1 MCTLFIYRTKNTDWP
16 ILLATN
22 RDEFLSRKFYSPNY
36 HWRRFPSIFAG
47 KDQLKG
53 GSWLGI
59 NKYGVCTAILNRPS
73 VDIDNKN
80 LTSRGN
86 IIIDVLK
93 NKTSM
98 QAKNIIIKKFKKN
111 TKYFNLFISD
121 YENAFWIKYYANQL
135 SVFNIPYGYSII
147 DNFDLNDSNSDKQI
161 FYKTIFEKTQLPD
174 PDKRNFDSWKKLL
187 FYNNYNKKSNIPE
200 VFITNYNKNYGTVCS
215 SIIGLPNKKIN
226 NKKIIWLYSERK
238 KNFLNLLPFKNK

>member
-36 HWRRFPSIFAG
+36 HWSRFPSIFAG
-47 KDQLKG
+47 KDLLKG

-73 VDIDNKN
+73 VDIDYKN
-80 LTSRGN
+80 LTSRGS

-98 QAKNIIIKKFKKN
+98 QAKDIIIKKFKK
-111 TKYFNLFISD
+111 I
-121 YENAFWIKYYANQL
+121 Q
-135 SVFNIPYGYSII
+135 NILIY
-147 DNFDLNDSNSDKQI
+147 L
-161 FYKTIFEKTQLPD
+161 
-174 PDKRNFDSWKKLL
+174 
-187 FYNNYNKKSNIPE
+187 
-200 VFITNYNKNYGTVCS
+200 
-215 SIIGLPNKKIN
+215 
-226 NKKIIWLYSERK
+226 
-238 KNFLNLLPFKNK
+238 